1 MSQTLGQIYWKELEA
16 EAPAT
21 RKCLES
27 VTPELFEYKPHER
40 SMKMG
45 YLAQVISE
53 IPRWISTAITDGEV
67 NFGNFKHPDIKTTAD
82 LLKEFDDDMALAKIA
97 LEKVSDEELQGTF
110 ELKTGDKV
118 LMSST
123 KEFTVSSSIN
133 HLVHHRAQLSVYM
146 RMNNIPVP
154 SIYGPSA
161 DDNTF

>member
-1 MSQTLGQIYWKELEA
+1 MTLGQIYWKELEA

-21 RKCLES
+21 RKCLER

-53 IPRWISTAITDGEV
+53 IPRWISTCITDGEV
-67 NFGNFKHPDIKTTAD
+67 NFGTFKHPDIKTTAD
-82 LLKEFDDDMALAKIA
+82 LLKEFDDDMVLAKAA
-97 LEKVSDEELQGTF
+97 LEKVSDEDLQGKF
-110 ELKTGDKV
+110 QLKAGDKV
-118 LMSST
+118 LMDNT

-133 HLVHHRAQLSVYM
+133 HMVHHRAQLSVYM

-154 SIYGPSA
+154 SIYGPSG